1 MTIDEI
7 IDLINAISQKNLNPV
22 RQMILRQTWEGQT
35 YSRMAQK
42 SYYKADYLKKTAFEL
57 WHSLSEIMGEPI
69 TKTNFRSSLESR
81 SLSQQQQQLIEQF
94 RLHQS
99 SSTTESIDFVEFPTG
114 PVPLGS
120 LFYIERPPIEELS
133 YSEINKPGSVIR
145 IKGSA
150 KMGKS
155 SLLLRIMARAESLGY
170 RTVSLDF
177 QQLDDRNLG
186 NIDRFLRWLCANI
199 TQQLELKPALDDYW
213 DEDIG
218 SKVSCTIYLKRYL
231 LEQIDRPLVLALKE
245 VDRIFPYPAIAR
257 EFLPMLRSWYEEAKQ
272 VDIMKK
278 LRLVVVHSTEVY
290 ISLNIHQSP
299 FNVGLPI
306 KLPPFTLEQVQE
318 LANRYELDW
327 LDDSQ
332 VQRLILLVGGHPF
345 LVQLAFYYLYRREL
359 TVEQLLQQ
367 APTIAGIYTDYLRSY
382 LATLQA
388 KPELASA
395 FKQVIKG
402 RESISLTPMLAYEL
416 ESLGLVQLLDDKVA
430 PGCELFRLYFG
441 SQLS

>member
-1 MTIDEI
+1 
-7 IDLINAISQKNLNPV
+7 
-22 RQMILRQTWEGQT
+22 
-35 YSRMAQK
+35 
-42 SYYKADYLKKTAFEL
+42 
-57 WHSLSEIMGEPI
+57 
-69 TKTNFRSSLESR
+69 
-81 SLSQQQQQLIEQF
+81 
-94 RLHQS
+94 
-99 SSTTESIDFVEFPTG
+99 
-114 PVPLGS
+114 
-120 LFYIERPPIEELS
+120 
-133 YSEINKPGSVIR
+133 
-145 IKGSA
+145 
-150 KMGKS
+150 
-155 SLLLRIMARAESLGY
+155 
-170 RTVSLDF
+170 
-177 QQLDDRNLG
+177 
-186 NIDRFLRWLCANI
+186 
-199 TQQLELKPALDDYW
+199 
-213 DEDIG
+213 
-218 SKVSCTIYLKRYL
+218 
-231 LEQIDRPLVLALKE
+231 LALKE

>member
-7 IDLINAISQKNLNPV
+7 VALISAISQKNLNPV
-22 RQMILRQTWEGQT
+22 REMILRQTWEGQT
-35 YSRMAQK
+35 YSTIAQK
-42 SYYKADYLKKTAFEL
+42 SYYKANYLKKTAFEL
-57 WHSLSEIMGEPI
+57 WHLLSEIFGETI
-69 TKTNFRSSLESR
+69 TKTNFRSSLEPR
-81 SLSQQQQQLIEQF
+81 PLSQQQQQLIEQF
-94 RLHQS
+94 RLNQS
-99 SSTTESIDFVEFPTG
+99 SSTTQSIDFVEFPTG

-120 LFYIERPPIEELS
+120 LFYIERPLIEELT
-133 YSEINKPGSVIR
+133 YSEISKPGSLIR
-145 IKGSA
+145 IKGSK

-155 SLLLRIMARAESLGY
+155 SLMIRIITRAESLGY

-186 NIDRFLRWLCANI
+186 NIDRFLRWFCANI

-231 LEQIDRPLVLALKE
+231 LEQIDRPLILALKE

-257 EFLPMLRSWYEEAKQ
+257 EFLPMLRSWHEEAKQ

-278 LRLVVVHSTEVY
+278 LRLVVVHATEVY
-290 ISLNIHQSP
+290 VSLNIHQSP

-306 KLPPFTLEQVQE
+306 KLPPFTLEQVQK
-318 LANRYELDW
+318 LANRYQLDW

-332 VQRLILLVGGHPF
+332 VQRLMTLLGGHPF
-345 LVQLAFYYLYRREL
+345 LVQLAFYYLYRRKL

-382 LATLQA
+382 LARLQA
-388 KPELASA
+388 KPELGSA

-402 RESISLTPMLAYEL
+402 KESISLTPMLAYEL

-441 SQLS
+441 LQLS

>member
-7 IDLINAISQKNLNPV
+7 VALISAISQKNLNPV
-22 RQMILRQTWEGQT
+22 REMILRQTWEGQT
-35 YSRMAQK
+35 YSTIAQK
-42 SYYKADYLKKTAFEL
+42 SYYKANYLKKTAFEL
-57 WHSLSEIMGEPI
+57 WHLLSEIFGETI
-69 TKTNFRSSLESR
+69 TKTNFRSSLEPR
-81 SLSQQQQQLIEQF
+81 PLSQQQQQLIEQF
-94 RLHQS
+94 RLNQS
-99 SSTTESIDFVEFPTG
+99 SSTTQSIDFVEFPTG

-120 LFYIERPPIEELS
+120 LFYIERPLIEELT
-133 YSEINKPGSVIR
+133 YSEISKPGSLIR
-145 IKGSA
+145 IKGSK

-155 SLLLRIMARAESLGY
+155 SLMIRIITRAESLGY

-186 NIDRFLRWLCANI
+186 NIDRFLRWFCANI

-231 LEQIDRPLVLALKE
+231 LEQIDRPLILALKE

-257 EFLPMLRSWYEEAKQ
+257 EFLPMLRSWHEEAKQ

-290 ISLNIHQSP
+290 ISLNINQSP

-306 KLPPFTLEQVQE
+306 KLSPFTLEQVQD
-318 LANRYELDW
+318 LANRYELNW

-332 VQRLILLVGGHPF
+332 VQRLTILVGGHPF
-345 LVQLAFYYLYRREL
+345 LVQLAFYYLYRKEI

-367 APTIAGIYTDYLRSY
+367 APTLAGIYRDYLRSY

-395 FKQVIKG
+395 FKQVIKS

-416 ESLGLVQLLDDKVA
+416 ESMGLVHLFGDKVA

-441 SQLS
+441 SQL

>member
-1 MTIDEI
+1 
-7 IDLINAISQKNLNPV
+7 
-22 RQMILRQTWEGQT
+22 
-35 YSRMAQK
+35 
-42 SYYKADYLKKTAFEL
+42 
-57 WHSLSEIMGEPI
+57 MGEPI

-81 SLSQQQQQLIEQF
+81 PLSQQQQQLIEQF

>member
-1 MTIDEI
+1 
-7 IDLINAISQKNLNPV
+7 
-22 RQMILRQTWEGQT
+22 
-35 YSRMAQK
+35 
-42 SYYKADYLKKTAFEL
+42 
-57 WHSLSEIMGEPI
+57 MGEPI

-81 SLSQQQQQLIEQF
+81 PLSQQQQQLIEQF

-114 PVPLGS
+114 SVPLGS

-133 YSEINKPGSVIR
+133 YSKINKPGSVIR